1 VNEKEKSAE
10 STNLTAAEEAKP
22 KENPG
27 DVIGALQA
35 VHQCQTRL
43 VILADQKA
51 NALIGVLTVVFTILF
66 TNAQHLFRLPLAGQ
80 IGFFCFLIMEMAGVV
95 FALLAIF
102 PKNISG
108 KIHEKPEQMSNPL
121 FFGVY
126 TQFKQEDYVTYLMSR
141 LTSGASA
148 RRLLL
153 TDYYQVGTIL
163 KQKYSQLRRA
173 YMLAV
178 GGFALLLLGLA
189 IGFLVTI
196 ISGG

>member
-1 VNEKEKSAE
+1 MNENETTAE
-10 STNLTAAEEAKP
+10 STRAIAPEKDKP
-22 KENPG
+22 TENPG

-66 TNAQHLFRLPLAGQ
+66 TNAQHLSRLPLVGQ
-80 IGFFCFLIMEMAGVV
+80 IGFFCFLIMEMAAVV

-126 TQFKQEDYVTYLMSR
+126 TQFEQEDYVTYLMSK
-141 LTSGASA
+141 LTSGTSA

-178 GGFALLLLGLA
+178 GGFALLLLGFA
-189 IGFLVTI
+189 AGFLVTI
-196 ISGG
+196 ATGH